1 MTTISGDLKLR
12 IRAGERPTLL
22 KGTVFTWSF
31 PTHKSLLDTLR
42 TWRALSEYL
51 WNDTVLCRLR
61 GTCIDLASFSENR

>member
-31 PTHKSLLDTLR
+31 PTPQVPAGHS
-42 TWRALSEYL
+42 
-51 WNDTVLCRLR
+51 
-61 GTCIDLASFSENR
+61 